1 MGICRT
7 ESGAID
13 WPATWRALHQPL
25 GMLSLLTMLVG
36 LLVSRAALSI
46 GMMVLVGNALI
57 NQDLPANTRRFWAW
71 RPLPVLTLLFWTY
84 LLTWPWSAN
93 QADFLERVRMKL
105 PFLLLPWAVLSIPRF
120 DRAVY
125 FRFLHYF
132 FWLMVGAALAG
143 LLVALPDLEAT
154 IEAYKQGHLLP
165 TPIHHIRYSLLVVIA
180 MAGGWHLY
188 SQPPAAQ
195 GGYHRGGILAGLLF
209 LFLYLHVLAVR
220 SGLLGLYLWMG
231 YLALRALMRSRN
243 WKMAALLMIL
253 AGGTA
258 WAAYTFVPTLQN
270 KIGYSLWSL
279 EQFRKGEDITHLS
292 DPRRLA
298 TLQAG
303 WEIGR
308 AHPWLGV
315 GIGDIRDATD
325 EFLRAHYPTLTG
337 MELMPHN
344 QYLLVF
350 AACGLAGLFL
360 FLFATFFPLCWKHA
374 GQDPMFVSIHLVL
387 FSSFLVEHTIE
398 SQLGAALYAV
408 FVITGL
414 RHQLDQNPKP

>member
-13 WPATWRALHQPL
+13 WWATWRALHQPL
-25 GMLSLLTMLVG
+25 GILSLLVMLVG

-46 GMMVLVGNALI
+46 GMIALVGNALF

-71 RPLPVLTLLFWTY
+71 KPLPVLTLLFWIY
-84 LLTWPWSAN
+84 LLTGLWSAN
-93 QADFLERVRMKL
+93 QTDFLERVRMKL
-105 PFLLLPWAVLSIPRF
+105 PFLVLPWAVLSIPRF

-125 FRFLHYF
+125 FRLLLYF
-132 FWLMVGAALAG
+132 FWLMAGAALAG

-154 IEAYKQGHLLP
+154 VEAYKQGHLLP

-180 MAGGWHLY
+180 MAGGWCLY
-188 SQPPAAQ
+188 CQAPAE
-195 GGYHRGGILAGLLF
+195 GVVRHRGGLLAGLVF

-220 SGLLGLYLWMG
+220 SGLLGLYIWMG

-243 WKMAALLMIL
+243 WKRAALLAVL
-253 AGGTA
+253 AGGTV
-258 WAAYTFVPTLQN
+258 WAAYTFIPTLQN

-303 WEIGR
+303 WETGL

-325 EFLRAHYPTLTG
+325 EFLRAHYPTLAG

-350 AACGLAGLFL
+350 AACGLTGLLL
-360 FLFATFFPLCWKHA
+360 FLFATFFPLWWRQA
-374 GQDPMFVSIHLVL
+374 WRDSMFTSMHLVL

-408 FVITGL
+408 FVLTGL
-414 RHQLDQNPKP
+414 RHQLDQKQKS